1 MVNWADLT
9 HASKVLGTKKAMQKA
24 AQSLTAPIWNVSS
37 PSPHRGKTGG
47 FK

>member
-1 MVNWADLT
+1 MVNSPDLT
-9 HASKVLGTKKAMQKA
+9 HAAKVVVTKKAMHKA
-24 AQSLTAPIWNVSS
+24 AQSLTALIWNVSS